1 MTVTIDPGLTL
12 DSFVVGAENRLAWE
26 AARTAA
32 ESPGSAY
39 NPLFIYSATGLGKTH
54 LLIAIANRSK
64 ELHPEAR
71 VIYTPVE
78 DLLRELAG
86 GRGIAL

>member
-1 MTVTIDPGLTL
+1 MVAVTIDPGLTFK
-12 DSFVVGAENRLAWE
+12 SFVVGAENRLAWE

-54 LLIAIANRSK
+54 LLVAIANRAK

-71 VIYTPVE
+71 IVYSPVE
-78 DLLRELAG
+78 ELVQPP
-86 GRGIAL
+86 RY